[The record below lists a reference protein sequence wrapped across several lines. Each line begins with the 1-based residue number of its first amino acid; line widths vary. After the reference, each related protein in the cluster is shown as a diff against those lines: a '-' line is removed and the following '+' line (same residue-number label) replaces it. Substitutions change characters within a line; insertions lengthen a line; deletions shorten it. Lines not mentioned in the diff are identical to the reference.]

1 MTQNEL
7 YELVADFG
15 RAYGSALRRDCYL
28 AKGVD
33 WPENWLNIADEIG
46 EARAMEL
53 SEGLSTPTSDELK
66 SLIRWQVDHALDDDN
81 PDIVATLWLCQKSGE
96 DDIVAVEGWGTSLHT
111 ELKFELI
118 GRYHDETSAI
128 KDLHTQYIFR
138 DDEFSCMLQ
147 SAGF

>member
-33 WPENWLNIADEIG
+33 WPEDWLNIGDEIS
-46 EARAMEL
+46 EARAEEL
-53 SEGLSTPTSDELK
+53 SEGVATPTADELRR
-66 SLIRWQVDHALDDDN
+66 LIRWQVDHALDEED
-81 PDIVATLWLCQKSGE
+81 PEIVATLWLCQKSDE
-96 DDIVAVEGWGTSLHT
+96 DEIIVVEGWGTSLRT

-118 GRYHDETSAI
+118 GRYPDETSAI
-128 KDLHTQYIFR
+128 KDLHTHYIFR
-138 DDEFSCMLQ
+138 HDEM
-147 SAGF
+147 